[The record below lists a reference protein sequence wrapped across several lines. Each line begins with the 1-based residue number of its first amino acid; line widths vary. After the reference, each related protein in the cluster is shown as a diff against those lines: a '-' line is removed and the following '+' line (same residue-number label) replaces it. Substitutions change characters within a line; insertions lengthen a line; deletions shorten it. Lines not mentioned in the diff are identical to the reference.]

1 MTTHTVELIPRN
13 ANSNIREIFPASSS
27 VSSFSNQISAL
38 SPNFVR
44 IYNQSEK
51 AEAVGLDE
59 ICGIGYRKA
68 LEFLIKDYAIAFNTE
83 KETDIAKASLSA
95 CIETYISDTRIKSL
109 AKASA
114 WIGNDETH
122 YVRLHEN
129 YDIKHLKTFISAI
142 VSFIDANLACFEAER
157 LLTSRRNRFFYYFC
171 IIFNQWNTMLCVIF
185 SKKISVKVPVLCHHT
200 YRVFLFPVLYLIF
213 VSMTCTILAE
223 SVPLA
228 LIILHHLPSIIC
240 RLTFEKVLQFSTQES
255 MHL

>member
-1 MTTHTVELIPRN
+1 MKRLLTVKGISPDTDSITANLELPSKCPRCNVSCLLEPLDTYFINHTQGRLTRDAYSLFFCPNCEECFVTTHTVELIPRN

-157 LLTSRRNRFFYYFC
+157 LLTSP
-171 IIFNQWNTMLCVIF
+171 
-185 SKKISVKVPVLCHHT
+185 KK
-200 YRVFLFPVLYLIF
+200 
-213 VSMTCTILAE
+213 
-223 SVPLA
+223 
-228 LIILHHLPSIIC
+228 
-240 RLTFEKVLQFSTQES
+240 
-255 MHL
+255 

>member
-1 MTTHTVELIPRN
+1 MKRLLTVKGISPDTDSITANLELPSKCPRCNVSCLLEPLDTYFINHTQGRLTRDAYSLFFCPNCEECFVTTHTVELIPRN
-13 ANSNIREIFPASSS
+13 DNSNIREIFPASSS

-157 LLTSRRNRFFYYFC
+157 LLTSP
-171 IIFNQWNTMLCVIF
+171 
-185 SKKISVKVPVLCHHT
+185 KK
-200 YRVFLFPVLYLIF
+200 
-213 VSMTCTILAE
+213 
-223 SVPLA
+223 
-228 LIILHHLPSIIC
+228 
-240 RLTFEKVLQFSTQES
+240 
-255 MHL
+255 